1 MRFSVIVPTRNSADT
16 LQMTLSSLRQQIY
29 QPYELIIADGRSTD
43 ATRAIAAEFGAQIV
57 DNLVIHAAGGRNRGA
72 AVATGDWLAFTDSDC
87 QLPPNWLDTAYKLV
101 QADSALIALAGPL
114 RALPPLN
121 EIEKVAGDALLSGVL
136 QFPTERLHLFER
148 SLRGAFITANVFYR
162 RDIFSVLGGFD
173 ERFANYAEDI
183 DLFWRAIA
191 VNPGLLLYEPQLYVE
206 HRFPTT
212 VCQLFW
218 KWYQYGIASCHL
230 QRRHLGR
237 LRLDRAHYRRLAA
250 AFADLATQP
259 DKRPTNTA
267 RLAQIVG
274 HLLGKYCGSAL
285 LGVVNL

>member
-1 MRFSVIVPTRNSADT
+1 MRFSVIVPTRNSAAT
-16 LQMTLSSLRQQIY
+16 LQMTLFSLRQQIY
-29 QPYELIIADGRSTD
+29 PAYEVIIADGLSTD
-43 ATRAIAAEFGAQIV
+43 ATRAIATDFGVQIV
-57 DNLVIHAAGGRNRGA
+57 DNPVIHAAGGRNRGA
-72 AVATGDWLAFTDSDC
+72 AFATGDWLAFTDSDC
-87 QLPPNWLDTAYKLV
+87 QLPPNWLDTANKLL
-101 QADSALIALAGPL
+101 QANSNFFAFAGPL

-136 QFPTERLHLFER
+136 QFPTKPQRLFER

-162 RDIFSVLGGFD
+162 RDIFGSLDGFD

-191 VNPGLLLYEPQLYVE
+191 LYPGLLLYEPKLYVE

-212 VCQLFW
+212 VRQLFW

-230 QRRHLGR
+230 QRRHLGH
-237 LRLDRAHYRRLAA
+237 LHLDPAPYSRLAA
-250 AFADLATQP
+250 TFADLATQP
-259 DKRPTNTA
+259 DKRSTNTA